1 MRSRRRLGFLGG
13 TFDPVHIGHLMT
25 AVEVR
30 AQLDLD
36 EVLLVVA
43 AAPWQKIGSRVITP
57 AEDRLAVARAAVV
70 GLAGIDASAVEIERG
85 GTTYTA
91 DTLAQVVAADPRIE
105 PFLIIGADVAASLDS
120 WVRLDEIR
128 ELATLVT
135 VGRPGSTVPL
145 EQLRAAGWRV
155 EHVAVPALDVS
166 SSDLR
171 SRLAQGRPIDVMV
184 PAPAVREIR
193 RRGLYSPRT

>member
-1 MRSRRRLGFLGG
+1 
-13 TFDPVHIGHLMT
+13 MT

-30 AQLDLD
+30 AELDLD

-43 AAPWQKIGSRVITP
+43 AAPWQKIGSRTITP
-57 AEDRLAVARAAVV
+57 PADRLAVARAAVV
-70 GLAGIDASAVEIERG
+70 DLEGIEVSAIEIDRG

-91 DTLAQVVAADPRIE
+91 DTLAEVVAADPDGE
-105 PFLIIGADVAASLDS
+105 VFFIIGADVAASLDS

-128 ELATLVT
+128 DLATLVT

-145 EQLRAAGWRV
+145 EELRAAGWRV
-155 EHVAVPALDVS
+155 EHVEVPALDVS

-184 PAPAVREIR
+184 PAPAVREIQ
-193 RRGLYSPRT
+193 RRGLYSPGT

>member
-1 MRSRRRLGFLGG
+1 
-13 TFDPVHIGHLMT
+13 MT

-30 AQLDLD
+30 AALDLD

-57 AEDRLAVARAAVV
+57 AEDRLAVARAAVI
-70 GLAGIDASAVEIERG
+70 GLTGIEASAVEIERG

-91 DTLAQVVAADPRIE
+91 DTLAQVVAVDPGIE

-145 EQLRAAGWRV
+145 DQLRAAGWRV